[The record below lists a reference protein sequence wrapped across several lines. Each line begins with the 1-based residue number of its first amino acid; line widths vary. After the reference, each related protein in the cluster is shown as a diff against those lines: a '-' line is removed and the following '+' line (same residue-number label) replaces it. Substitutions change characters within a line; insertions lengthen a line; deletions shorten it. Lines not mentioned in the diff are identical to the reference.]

1 MSMFTILG
9 PKKIE
14 ELNRMTK
21 ENEDQMKKLSSEL
34 DNLRKDRDDLSH
46 TRAELDAAN
55 DHAQQVL
62 TAINAANENAKQTL
76 SFIETGFK
84 TANEN
89 TQQALSVVRE
99 GFETAR
105 KMVDELN
112 TQRVE
117 LSAIKS
123 ESEKALAAANKCL
136 EEIKRDQ
143 EKAGVI
149 DEERKKK
156 AAMALNLCTTS
167 ISNILSCGNVEAMEI
182 EYNTILN
189 NINLQ
194 AIVKDETLLSTM
206 RTILDTISFF
216 RLQEGDR
223 KRLEERHH
231 QRMNNLL
238 WDSMSRV
245 GGLFVVGGNPCAI
258 AAAVA
263 IQAGSTFIGYKM
275 RKKDE
280 AIKYD
285 DELWKLERSAM
296 EQLHALRISL
306 FETAWRLSDVY
317 DFKDEWRLT
326 IPQIDWYNEIRA
338 ELDDLIRYK
347 KLMQYKDDFH
357 VYPYYWY
364 ELGVA
369 AHNVFAAK
377 KEEFKKK
384 KGESQPQELETMQA
398 ELDLWRNNAKN
409 HLSEF
414 LKLDETMGLL
424 RQDVIGADA
433 RIRHV
438 ALLAEE
444 KSWAEALET
453 DSRYLESVKRLAVDD
468 PELLLKAAL
477 SYAAAYKEL
486 KNGQK
491 KDYLEKYRNNAIS
504 FFEMLVMRGNNLPM
518 SSVYLSYLYL
528 EAEKKNDYAEL
539 KELAGK
545 QNGMDIVLVPEDGDE
560 KKRES
565 DLEKSMDEWHQ
576 SRCKPLKELFEKFF
590 DVSLKLAAPD
600 YFNCDPI
607 DQRNNIYRWIEEN
620 DKSLQNSLFAFF
632 EPINAQVNETL
643 NYAENSLG
651 IDTNSIQTIAKVI
664 NLIEKTLIPEL
675 ERRRFY
681 YASNRIIDYRTKIFN
696 AFLEIINNIKKAY
709 AEGISKIIE
718 NKTISNNANLTP
730 DDINTLL
737 VFHLETL
744 ILRSHLTG
752 FQEQK
757 SIQNGSKDYFAFN
770 PDMLDKKNRQCF
782 KDHGAFPWTLFED
795 PSVIDYLVEQ
805 RWTYVIQDCNQMDQ
819 REFQRLVNLIKGR
832 YPQNATTYNDMT
844 TSNSKFL
851 DIVNDLIHC
860 WNENCKAVVGG
871 KDFVITFNDDCI
883 EVEYCRIREDFSS
896 RSPDTLSLPELE
908 FEIKR
913 LALLTPILPDNDNMY
928 QRLAQCLHAWEAI
941 KKEELQKET
950 DSEKKEKMIENF
962 KRELISMGVPELP
975 YKSFETFQEKPMP
988 VYRGGYGWEK
998 IICVNFG
1005 TVIRQDTPP
1014 DPSGKA
1020 TIINYETT

>member
-491 KDYLEKYRNNAIS
+491 KDNLEKYRNNAIS

-590 DVSLKLAAPD
+590 DVSLKLAVPD
-600 YFNCDPI
+600 CFNCNPI
-607 DQRNNIYRWIEEN
+607 DQRSNIYNWIKEN
-620 DKSLQNSLFAFF
+620 ENNLQNSLFDLF
-632 EPINAQVNETL
+632 ELINIQINETL
-643 NYAENSLG
+643 VYAETSLG
-651 IDTNSIQTIAKVI
+651 INPRRLQKIATAI
-664 NLIEKTLIPEL
+664 NLLEKTLIPEL
-675 ERRRFY
+675 ERRCFFY
-681 YASNRIIDYRTKIFN
+681 FSASNKLRDYHTKTYN
-696 AFLEIINNIKKAY
+696 AFAEMIDAIRKVY
-709 AEGISKIIE
+709 AVGISKIIE
-718 NKTISNNANLTP
+718 DKDTSNNANLTP

-737 VFHLETL
+737 DFHLETL
-744 ILRSHLTG
+744 ILRCHLTG
-752 FQEQK
+752 FQEQDSSQSK
-757 SIQNGSKDYFAFN
+757 SKDYFAFH
-770 PDMLDKKNRQCF
+770 PDQMDKEELRNF
-782 KDHGAFPWTLFED
+782 KDQGSFSWDLMSNPA
-795 PSVIDYLVEQ
+795 VIDYLVEQ
-805 RWTYVIQDCNQMDQ
+805 RWSYEITDCDQMNEKQYD
-819 REFQRLVNLIKGR
+819 RLVDLIKAI
-832 YPQNATTYNDMT
+832 YPQNATSFNNKT
-844 TSNSKFL
+844 TSGSIFNKIL
-851 DIVNDLIHC
+851 NGVQIV
-860 WNENCKAVVGG
+860 WNETKSAAVGEA
-871 KDFVITFNDDCI
+871 DFEITFMDKYI
-883 EVEYCRIREDFSS
+883 EVKYCRMREGIF
-896 RSPDTLSLPELE
+896 RKRPDDLSLSELK
-908 FEIKR
+908 FEIGI
-913 LALLTPILPDNDNMY
+913 LALLNPILPDDDRER
-928 QRLAQCLHAWEAI
+928 RLEDCLQVLAEI
-941 KKEELQKET
+941 KKKELEKET
-950 DSEKKEKMIENF
+950 DPEKRKK
-962 KRELISMGVPELP
+962 LISGYRKELLSMGLNETAQG
-975 YKSFETFQEKPMP
+975 SFVASVNLNSPSR
-988 VYRGGYGWEK
+988 VYMGGAGW
-998 IICVNFG
+998 IVNP
-1005 TVIRQDTPP
+1005 IANDNRIAQDGGDRTGADSQGGCP
-1014 DPSGKA
+1014 
-1020 TIINYETT
+1020 